1 MRNKVRAR
9 VIGRELRDYKNM
21 ILDWEEY
28 MDDTQAMNEL
38 REMSGKEV
46 VRVIREVWE
55 EVKSID

>member
-46 VRVIREVWE
+46 VRIIRERL
-55 EVKSID
+55 S